1 MTATPNG
8 NPSLVIIPTYNEA
21 QNVESIVDRT
31 LAASDTLDVLVVDD
45 GSPDGTGRIAD
56 GLAARHSRVAVL
68 HRTSKEGL
76 GAAYLAGF
84 AYGLERGYEHLV
96 EMDADGSH
104 HPEDL
109 PTLLALLET
118 HDLALGSRWVPGGA
132 VENWPLRRKLLSRGG
147 NLYTRIALGITVK
160 DATGGFRAFRSRA
173 LERIDIRSVASQ
185 GYCFQVDLLWRALE
199 RGLSVVETP
208 ITFTE
213 RVLGESKM
221 SGSIV
226 RESLVRVTLWGLRR
240 RAREAR
246 EVFVHRRR
254 LPSVRAGY
262 HRVAAG

>member
-1 MTATPNG
+1 MTISQNT

-21 QNVESIVDRT
+21 QNIGPIVGRA
-31 LAASDTLDVLVVDD
+31 LAASDTLDVLIVDD
-45 GSPDGTGRIAD
+45 GSPDGTGAVAD
-56 GLAARHSRVAVL
+56 RLAADSSRVAVL
-68 HRTSKEGL
+68 HRERKEGL

-84 AYGLERGYEHLV
+84 AYGLDHGYDHLV

-109 PTLLALLET
+109 PTLIALLDS
-118 HDLALGSRWVPGGA
+118 HDLALGSRWVAGGS
-132 VENWPLRRKLLSRGG
+132 VENWPLRRRLLSRGG
-147 NLYTRIALGITVK
+147 NLYTRMALGIAVK

-173 LERIDIRSVASQ
+173 LERIDITAVASQ

-199 RGLSVVETP
+199 RGLTVVETP
-208 ITFTE
+208 IVFTE

-226 RESLVRVTLWGLRR
+226 RESLLRVTLWGIRR
-240 RAREAR
+240 RTGEAR
-246 EVFVHRRR
+246 ELVLHRRR
-254 LPSVRAGY
+254 LPSVRRGY